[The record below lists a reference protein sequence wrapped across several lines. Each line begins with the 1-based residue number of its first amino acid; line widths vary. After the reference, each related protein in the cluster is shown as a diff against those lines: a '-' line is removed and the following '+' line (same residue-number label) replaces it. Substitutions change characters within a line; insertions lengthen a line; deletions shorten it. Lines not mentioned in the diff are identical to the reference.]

1 VRIVRRVSLLV
12 ALALAAVPLTITA
25 TGAQEG
31 PDLSFTVRKTVVG
44 TGAPSAVSAD
54 CAYNSDASA
63 TVLDVLNFDAHGVPV
78 ATGGD
83 TDWQI
88 EDGAWVLLGGSGAGG
103 TCIFTETTSG
113 GASSTSW
120 TCAYEFDPIE
130 APEST
135 QIERA
140 GCPAASGG
148 GVGPVDVN
156 WADDNSVFSQSSTV
170 VFTNTFTSAP
180 VEQPTPAAQVVA
192 QPAFTG

>member
-1 VRIVRRVSLLV
+1 VRIVRRLSLLAALALV
-12 ALALAAVPLTITA
+12 ALPLTITA
-25 TGAQEG
+25 TSAQEG
-31 PDLSFTVRKTVVG
+31 PDLAFTVRKVVVG

-63 TVLDVLNFDAHGVPV
+63 SVVDTLNFDAQGHAVSG
-78 ATGGD
+78 GGD
-83 TDWQI
+83 SDWQI

-103 TCIFTETTSG
+103 TCIFTETTTG

-140 GCPAASGG
+140 GCPAASGA

-170 VFTNTFTSAP
+170 VFTNTFTATP
-180 VEQPTPAAQVVA
+180 PPIQPAAQVVA
-192 QPAFTG
+192 QPTFTG

>member
-1 VRIVRRVSLLV
+1 VRIARRFILLAALALV
-12 ALALAAVPLTITA
+12 ALPLTAAA

-31 PDLSFTVRKTVVG
+31 PDLAFTVKKVVVG

-63 TVLDVLNFDAHGVPV
+63 SFVEVLNFDAHGVPV
-78 ATGGD
+78 STGGD
-83 TDWQI
+83 SDWQV
-88 EDGAWVLLGGSGAGG
+88 EDGAWLLLGGSGAGG
-103 TCIFTETTSG
+103 TCIFTETTTG

-120 TCAYEFDPIE
+120 TCAYVFDPIE

-140 GCPAASGG
+140 GCPGASGA

-170 VFTNTFTSAP
+170 VFTNTFTATP
-180 VEQPTPAAQVVA
+180 PPIQPAAQVVA
-192 QPAFTG
+192 QPTFTG